1 MFCHFIGG
9 WCGEKGWGGRG
20 GGGDV
25 NRDLGATLLRST
37 AMKFLKHEME
47 YCFSLGQS
55 TTLRLFINGQ

>member
-1 MFCHFIGG
+1 MG
-9 WCGEKGWGGRG
+9 KGWGGRG